1 VPAAIVSAT
10 IAARRQ
16 PCIPCDSFIPDPPSQ
31 EWRSALL
38 RRVRLPA
45 CDAGQNPP
53 LPLLRRGTS
62 GAATNENH
70 DTEIDVLLRITV
82 NSMHVRSLSG

>member
-1 VPAAIVSAT
+1 
-10 IAARRQ
+10 
-16 PCIPCDSFIPDPPSQ
+16 
-31 EWRSALL
+31 LL

-70 DTEIDVLLRITV
+70 DTGIDVLLRITV
-82 NSMHVRSLSG
+82 NSPHVRSLSG